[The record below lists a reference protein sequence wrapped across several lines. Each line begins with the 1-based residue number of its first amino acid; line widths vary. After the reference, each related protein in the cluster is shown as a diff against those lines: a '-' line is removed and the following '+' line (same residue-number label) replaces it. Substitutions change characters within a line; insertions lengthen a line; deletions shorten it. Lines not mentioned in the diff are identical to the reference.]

1 MGIHRKILIFK
12 LYGLNLNNGSIA
24 DVVGNAAILTLP
36 NPGEAGSLGYNKA
49 IALDANPPSV
59 SLALSNNGNGNYK
72 MGDTLDISIVFNEQ
86 VNVIGVPQLT
96 LETGSTD
103 ALVNYLSGSGTTTL
117 IFRYIIASGHVNT
130 DLGYVSTS
138 ALGLNNGSIRDAAGN
153 SAVLTLP
160 VPGASNSLSSNMELN
175 VEGVLPAI
183 PSGVIATPGDEQIRL
198 DWTANTDQDLASY
211 KIYGGTSSNPTTLL
225 ATITTGTETY
235 TQTGL
240 TNGSIYYYRIAAM
253 DNIGNISSTTGDVS
267 ALAHDLDVTS
277 SLNFDGTDDFATGT
291 NSDNFDITNEL
302 TVSTWIKADFKKATI

>member
-1 MGIHRKILIFK
+1 
-12 LYGLNLNNGSIA
+12 
-24 DVVGNAAILTLP
+24 V
-36 NPGEAGSLGYNKA
+36 
-49 IALDANPPSV
+49 
-59 SLALSNNGNGNYK
+59 
-72 MGDTLDISIVFNEQ
+72 
-86 VNVIGVPQLT
+86 
-96 LETGSTD
+96 
-103 ALVNYLSGSGTTTL
+103 
-117 IFRYIIASGHVNT
+117 
-130 DLGYVSTS
+130 
-138 ALGLNNGSIRDAAGN
+138 ALGLNNGSITVAAGN

-160 VPGASNSLSSNMELN
+160 TPGASNSLSSNMELN

-183 PSGVIATPGDEQIRL
+183 PSGIIATPGDEQIRL

-211 KIYGGTSSNPTTLL
+211 KIYGGTFSNPTTLL

-291 NSDNFDITNEL
+291 NSDNFDITDEL
-302 TVSTWIKADFKKATI
+302 TVSTWIKADVLKNATILNRMPYSGSNGFRLNVRSNGEVWALVGSGESNAKASTAASFYSTGINYLVSGVYKDGQYVKLYINGNLIQSVTTDIEFNTDVGLEVARWVNTAGDDEYFDGNIDEIGIWTRH